1 MFRPLSFR
9 VGPRLF
15 PTRVV
20 LPLALVGWV
29 LSPPSAARAQDPRD
43 DAALAAQAG
52 EEAAS
57 ELGALAVDGSQGL
70 DEEQVVA
77 AALASAPSIEAAR
90 ASVEAARAGA
100 RRALLGFVPEVQ
112 LGFRYTRI
120 SNIQNGSIGG
130 GVDNPLIDNAIA
142 NVADPNARLVFRG
155 LIDGLTNTS
164 FPILR
169 NQYAFTAS
177 ISYPLTDLFLT
188 VLPQVRATD
197 AALDAQRVQAEV
209 EQRSVTLQAR
219 EAFYEHVRAVAA
231 QQVARDALGQAEA
244 HRERVA
250 TLVREGAAAPVEL
263 MRVDAG
269 VAAAQVA
276 VAQADM
282 GVALTLEALRALTHV
297 QGQLEVR
304 VAVSRS
310 QTVPVG
316 TLDELQEMA
325 ERERPE
331 LVALASLRD
340 ARGHQ
345 LRSAR
350 GAQYPRLA
358 VQANFVYANPNPRVF
373 PQRAE
378 FTPAWDVSAVV
389 SWSLQQ
395 TLDARQQAQSAQ
407 AQLLQLEADVQRVRD
422 GVRLEVASA
431 YHQLAAAEQAVM
443 AAQAQVRAADESYR
457 LRWAQLE
464 AGTVVQSDVVDARLE
479 RAQAHVALL
488 NAEIGELLARVR
500 LRHAV
505 TGVSAARDGAASTP
519 SAE

>member
-1 MFRPLSFR
+1 MNSNDTDGFLGVVEASVDPMLIADAVGRILYANPACTNLFGYAHEVMPTLTIGDLIPEHLRECHAAHLAEFRGAPRSRPMGAHLGHPLYGR
-9 VGPRLF
+9 RADGTLV
-15 PTRVV
+15 PTEIS
-20 LPLALVGWV
+20 
-29 LSPPSAARAQDPRD
+29 LSPLGDGRV
-43 DAALAAQAG
+43 LAA
-52 EEAAS
+52 
-57 ELGALAVDGSQGL
+57 VHD
-70 DEEQVVA
+70 
-77 AALASAPSIEAAR
+77 
-90 ASVEAARAGA
+90 
-100 RRALLGFVPEVQ
+100 
-112 LGFRYTRI
+112 I
-120 SNIQNGSIGG
+120 S
-130 GVDNPLIDNAIA
+130 
-142 NVADPNARLVFRG
+142 
-155 LIDGLTNTS
+155 
-164 FPILR
+164 
-169 NQYAFTAS
+169 
-177 ISYPLTDLFLT
+177 
-188 VLPQVRATD
+188 
-197 AALDAQRVQAEV
+197 QRVQAEV

-250 TLVREGAAAPVEL
+250 TLVRAGAAAPVEL